1 VVIDQ
6 HHYVTFR
13 RRHLRVSVDV
23 EAIRRNAAVLVDA
36 AAATGAGVM
45 AVVKAD
51 GYGHGAVDAALAA
64 LAAGSSA
71 LGVCTIGEALELRAA
86 GIQAPVLAWLQHPF
100 EELALAVEADVD
112 VAVSSQHSLER
123 SVAAARAVGRPARIH
138 VEVDTG
144 LSRGG
149 ASLNAAQDL
158 LHGASRAQAR
168 GDVAVVSLFSH
179 LSHGE
184 VAGHP
189 TIDAQAA
196 RFDWASAIA
205 SKVGLQPLRHLVGSL
220 PALTRP
226 DLHYDLVRPG
236 AALYGLLPDG
246 DGTRFKLQLAMRL
259 LRAPMDRTAAHASRA
274 CARRLRG
281 RDSPGPERP
290 ARGAHRGPPPARGGP
305 DLHGPVRR
313 RLRRRSGL
321 GGRRG
326 RAARNGRRPRA
337 DGVRLG
343 EAARNG
349 TVRGGL
355 EPWRRRPWLH
365 MSRLNRSAPPQLS
378 SSCGATPRAA
388 IACGARCVRGR
399 ADDDHATRGKAR
411 NLRRRGRAAE
421 REAVGRA
428 RSGLSA

>member
-1 VVIDQ
+1 MVIDQ

-246 DGTRFKLQLAMRL
+246 DGTRFKLQLAMRARSHVAL
-259 LRAPMDRTAAHASRA
+259 LRDVPATQGVSYEHHWTAPRPTRLALVPAGFADGIPQALSGRLEVLIAGH
-274 CARRLRG
+274 RLR
-281 RDSPGPERP
+281 
-290 ARGAHRGPPPARGGP
+290 
-305 DLHGPVRR
+305 
-313 RLRRRSGL
+313 
-321 GGRRG
+321 
-326 RAARNGRRPRA
+326 
-337 DGVRLG
+337 
-343 EAARNG
+343 
-349 TVRGGL
+349 
-355 EPWRRRPWLH
+355 
-365 MSRLNRSAPPQLS
+365 
-378 SSCGATPRAA
+378 
-388 IACGARCVRGR
+388 
-399 ADDDHATRGKAR
+399 
-411 NLRRRGRAAE
+411 
-421 REAVGRA
+421 AVGRICMDQFVVDCGDAPVSEGDEVVLLGTDVDREPTVYDWA
-428 RSGLSA
+428 RLLGTAPSEVVSNLGVAGRGCTCRA